1 MAKKAENERIITL
14 LDKLKHGRVVH
25 IPHAI
30 FPEEPNPPG
39 GYWKGKICRTTNG
52 GLTDIGVHIEGE
64 PIFTRP
70 KTEVVNWLV
79 VVREFPVDF
88 EEIIKD
94 HSMILNYK
102 ERFEVLARYGFQAS
116 VFLWKTRAVSQ

>member
-1 MAKKAENERIITL
+1 LANKAQNERIITL

-30 FPEEPNPPG
+30 FPAEPIPPG
-39 GYWKGKICRTTNG
+39 GYWEGKICRTTNG

-79 VVREFPVDF
+79 EVVDSSPRRKSSRKKYISPR
-88 EEIIKD
+88 
-94 HSMILNYK
+94 H
-102 ERFEVLARYGFQAS
+102 
-116 VFLWKTRAVSQ
+116 KTKHNPNPDEA